1 MHRAKDGTT
10 VQACLMHACDFAL
23 AGCRA
28 IGPAFRGG
36 GTAADPND
44 WSERQPAEQPS
55 AGLEH
60 SGRSPF
66 QIAAR
71 EEMLLQSADQEG
83 GIKIGTFDPV
93 VGVGHPPLAERV
105 HYHAQALA
113 SRREPVIVASTV
125 GAARPAF
132 NHTMVL

>member
-1 MHRAKDGTT
+1 MGVGGDSRQPDRPLKSRGRQEVSRSSSLQGYMHRAKDGTT
-10 VQACLMHACDFAL
+10 VQACLMRACDFAL

-71 EEMLLQSADQEG
+71 QEMLL
-83 GIKIGTFDPV
+83 
-93 VGVGHPPLAERV
+93 
-105 HYHAQALA
+105 
-113 SRREPVIVASTV
+113 
-125 GAARPAF
+125 
-132 NHTMVL
+132 